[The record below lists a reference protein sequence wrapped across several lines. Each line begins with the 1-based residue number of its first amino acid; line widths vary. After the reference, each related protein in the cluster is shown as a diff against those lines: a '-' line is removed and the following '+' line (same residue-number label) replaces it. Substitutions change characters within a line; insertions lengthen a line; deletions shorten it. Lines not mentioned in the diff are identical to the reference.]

1 MAQDHTLTVGSTV
14 ASFSGYSNKQIGTGT
29 VTRVLLRWV
38 LVEGPQWAI
47 PVKFR
52 TCAPLKGHRITGG
65 LAEHL
70 NEWIKVPAAVEPDP
84 TAGAEGPAQPAP
96 KLLASPARPQSH
108 TSCHTL
114 RRVLVRRS
122 TMNLTTGAMTPTG
135 QEWTTRAC
143 DVPLFSDLERA
154 SGVCT
159 SCASGWTHPENSPL
173 VPVFDA
179 AAHARFSLRHWQA
192 MQDQAATAADLARA
206 AEGVATWSARLAD
219 LARLRAPIASEAGST
234 PAA

>member
-1 MAQDHTLTVGSTV
+1 MAQDHALAVGSTV
-14 ASFSGYSNKQIGTGT
+14 AIFSGYSNKQIGTGT

-38 LVEGPQWAI
+38 LVEAPQWAV

-70 NEWIKVPAAVEPDP
+70 NEWIKVPVAVELDP
-84 TAGAEGPAQPAP
+84 TVDVEVLAQLGP
-96 KLLASPARPQSH
+96 KLPATPFRPQSH

-114 RRVLVRRS
+114 RRVLVRHS
-122 TMNLTTGAMTPTG
+122 TMNLMTGAMTPAG
-135 QEWTTRAC
+135 QEWTMRAC

-159 SCASGWTHPENSPL
+159 SCASGWTHPENHPL
-173 VPVFDA
+173 VLVFDA
-179 AAHARFSLRHWQA
+179 AAHAWFSLRHWQA
-192 MQDQAATAADLARA
+192 MQEQAATVADLARA
-206 AEGVATWSARLAD
+206 AEGVATWSARLAE
-219 LARLRAPIASEAGST
+219 LTRLRAPIAPEAGST
-234 PAA
+234 PAT

>member
-1 MAQDHTLTVGSTV
+1 MAQLPS
-14 ASFSGYSNKQIGTGT
+14 
-29 VTRVLLRWV
+29 
-38 LVEGPQWAI
+38 
-47 PVKFR
+47 PV
-52 TCAPLKGHRITGG
+52 
-65 LAEHL
+65 
-70 NEWIKVPAAVEPDP
+70 
-84 TAGAEGPAQPAP
+84 
-96 KLLASPARPQSH
+96 RPPSH

-122 TMNLTTGAMTPTG
+122 TMNLITGAMTPTG

-154 SGVCT
+154 TGVCR
-159 SCASGWTHPENSPL
+159 SCASGWMHSENYPL

-179 AAHARFSLRHWQA
+179 AAHAWFSLRHWQA
-192 MQDQAATAADLARA
+192 MQDQAATTADLARA

-219 LARLRAPIASEAGST
+219 LARLRTPIVSEAGST

>member
-1 MAQDHTLTVGSTV
+1 MAQDHALAVGSTV
-14 ASFSGYSNKQIGTGT
+14 AIFSGYSNKQIGTGT
-29 VTRVLLRWV
+29 ITRVLLRWV
-38 LVEGPQWAI
+38 LVEAPQWAM

-52 TCAPLKGHRITGG
+52 TSAPLKGHRITGG

-84 TAGAEGPAQPAP
+84 TAGAETSGQVARKLPAIPSRLP
-96 KLLASPARPQSH
+96 SH

-114 RRVLVRRS
+114 RRVLVRHS